1 MAVRQLKNGMWQA
14 DVVVGVRWDGKRDRR
29 TECHPTKA
37 KAKKAESRLL
47 MKKERLRGRA
57 TARITLAEFV
67 DEVYWP
73 QKAGLR
79 ANTRQGYERD
89 LRRRILPA
97 LGNMELDQINKLNI
111 QRMVSNCPTRKTAT
125 NARETLSSVLGC
137 AVEMGMLAVNP
148 ASFRYTY
155 PGDGATDPERGGVW
169 LTTLAE
175 HRRLLDFLREARPGS
190 AEERICVL
198 GLCEGL
204 RKGEVLALRWG
215 DVDLDRRE
223 LTVRSTYTVGAGG
236 AHETDPKNRNAFR
249 TIPLRAYAAERMRA
263 WGPGEGPVVAG
274 PGGGLLNPV
283 TAGERMRRMTA
294 GTYPDGTPLPRVTMA
309 SLRHSFATACVNE
322 GMEASKLS
330 RIMGH
335 ADIKTTMRYY
345 VRQKLDDL
353 KAAVDEMDG
362 CERAAGDGANAK

>member
-14 DVVVGVRWDGKRDRR
+14 DVVVGLRWDGKRDRR

-47 MKKERLRGRA
+47 MEKERLRGRV

-67 DEVYWP
+67 SEVYWP

-155 PGDGATDPERGGVW
+155 PGDGETDPERGGVW

-190 AEERICVL
+190 TEERICVL

-249 TIPLRAYAAERMRA
+249 TIPLRAYAAERMAA
-263 WGPGEGPVVAG
+263 WGPSEGPVVAG

-322 GMEASKLS
+322 GMEVSKLS

-345 VRQKLDDL
+345 VRQKLGDL

-362 CERAAGDGANAK
+362 RERAAGDGANAK

>member
-1 MAVRQLKNGMWQA
+1 MAVRKLKSGKWAA
-14 DVVVGVRWDGKRDRR
+14 DVTVGVKWDGSRDRR
-29 TECHPTKA
+29 VETYPTKGQA
-37 KAKKAESRLL
+37 RKAETRLL
-47 MKKERLRGRA
+47 MEKERLRGRV
-57 TARITLAEFV
+57 TARITLAQFV

-89 LRRRILPA
+89 LRRRIVPA
-97 LGNMELDQINKLNI
+97 LGNMELEQINKLNI
-111 QRMVSNCPTRKTAT
+111 QRMISSCPTRKTAT

-137 AVEMGMLAVNP
+137 AVEMGMLPVNP

-155 PGDGATDPERGGVW
+155 PGDGEVDPERGGVW

-175 HRRLLDFLREARPGS
+175 HERLLAHLRETQPGS
-190 AEERICVL
+190 CVERICVL

-204 RKGEVLALRWG
+204 RKGEVLALRWE
-215 DVDLDRRE
+215 DVDLGRRE
-223 LTVRSTYTVGAGG
+223 LTVRGTYTQGKGG

-249 TIPLRAYAAERMRA
+249 TIPLRAYAAERMGE
-263 WGPGEGPVVAG
+263 WGPGEGPIVAG

-283 TAGERMRRMTA
+283 TAGERMRRFTA
-294 GTYPDGTPLPRVTMA
+294 GAYPDGTPLPRVTCA

-322 GMEASKLS
+322 GMEVSKLS

-353 KAAVDEMDG
+353 KAAVDAMDG
-362 CERAAGDGANAK
+362 GESRANGN